1 MKKGRVGRIF
11 LVTALSATLIGGSLP
26 AYAVVPQVGNELSIV
41 QPRYTG
47 IRDITCKLSISS
59 DGNASCL
66 GRVKLDIGY
75 DSEFTLALQRRTS
88 GRPWSDVT
96 SWTDSGTSTLS
107 ESRYVTSGY
116 DYRCELTVD
125 VYSSSGKHVAT
136 YTKHSDIV
144 PY

>member
-1 MKKGRVGRIF
+1 MEKKHLGKTVV
-11 LVTALSATLIGGSLP
+11 LVALSTTLLGASLP
-26 AYAVVPQVGNELSIV
+26 AQAVATLPHEVASVQFREIGIV
-41 QPRYTG
+41 KMDCRL
-47 IRDITCKLSISS
+47 DISPS
-59 DGNASCL
+59 GNADCF
-66 GRVKLDIGY
+66 GRVSMASGY
-75 DSEFTLALQRRTS
+75 DSEVTLALQRRTS

-136 YTKHSDIV
+136 YTEYSDIV

>member
-1 MKKGRVGRIF
+1 MEKKHLGKT
-11 LVTALSATLIGGSLP
+11 LVLVALSTTLLGASLP
-26 AYAVVPQVGNELSIV
+26 AQAMAAPPHEVTSI
-41 QPRYTG
+41 QPCEIG
-47 IRDITCKLSISS
+47 IATLNCRLDISS
-59 DGNASCL
+59 SGKARCL
-66 GRVKLDIGY
+66 GEVTVKAGY
-75 DSEFTLALQRRTS
+75 DAEVTLALQRRTS

-125 VYSSSGKHVAT
+125 VYSSSGKHVAP
-136 YTKHSDIV
+136 YTEYSDIV